1 MNNLKKDIE
10 LIFRNSQSSGEL
22 FDYFIKAMNNKIN
35 DAGLYKTLLW
45 NRVLSNDEISMY
57 AEKICREFPEL
68 SYSIFL
74 WVGQIFEIISEYGKY
89 YDNAIYY
96 YIKASSFDP
105 KSHEPYSAILKLSI
119 TELDITRLNELIQI
133 IKQGINSVS
142 KKSILC
148 FGLSDIYNKIED
160 LENKIFYQKLGE
172 KYRREGN

>member
-1 MNNLKKDIE
+1 
-10 LIFRNSQSSGEL
+10 
-22 FDYFIKAMNNKIN
+22 
-35 DAGLYKTLLW
+35 
-45 NRVLSNDEISMY
+45 MY
-57 AEKICREFPEL
+57 AEKICLEFPEL

-74 WVGQIFEIISEYGKY
+74 WVGQISEIISEYGEY
-89 YDNAIYY
+89 YDKAFYY

-105 KSHEPYSAILKLSI
+105 KSHEPYSAILKLYI
-119 TELDITRLNELIQI
+119 PDLDIPRFNELIQI